1 MTHEGTLSR
10 RQFVRLAGAV
20 AAASVLPACSWGV
33 GEKVIVIGAG
43 MSGLAAARR
52 LLESGYRVTVLEAR
66 ERIGGRIY
74 TDDSLGAPIDLG
86 AAWIHGSE
94 KNPITEL
101 AAEAGAFSVATDWDS
116 LALYSDAGPVSAAS
130 ADAADA
136 SWARLAGQLED
147 IRGDA
152 DRNESLEE
160 GLLEL
165 VRRRHLNSPLTKWI
179 LDSYVTADY
188 GAEPRDLSLRYFGED
203 EEFDGDDLLLPGG
216 FRQLIQVLVQGTTV
230 KRRQRVTSVTYDEN
244 GVTVTTDRD
253 EFKADRVIVTL
264 PLGVLKAGA
273 VTFDPPLP
281 DGKQES
287 IRRLGVGNLD
297 KVALKFDKPF
307 WPTDVQTFGLVGKQ
321 PVPHFVNAFVF
332 SGAPILVGL
341 RGGSRAY
348 KREKLS
354 DATTVSQLRDS
365 LAATFQTDVPDPVGA
380 LITRWGRDPFSHG
393 AYSFPAVGSTPDD
406 RDELSASV
414 RERVFFAGEATSR
427 EYFATVH
434 GAYLSGLRAA
444 DEVMKA

>member
-1 MTHEGTLSR
+1 MTHEGSLSR
-10 RQFVRLAGAV
+10 RQFVRLAGSV

-43 MSGLAAARR
+43 MSGLAAARQ
-52 LLESGYRVTVLEAR
+52 LLEAGYRVTVLEAR
-66 ERIGGRIY
+66 ERVGGRIY
-74 TDDSLGAPIDLG
+74 TDDSLGVPLDLG

-116 LALYSDAGPVSAAS
+116 LAVYSDSGPVSAAS
-130 ADAADA
+130 VDSADAA
-136 SWARLAGQLED
+136 WARLAGQLED

-152 DRNESLEE
+152 GRNDSLEA

-165 VRRRHLNSPLTKWI
+165 VRRRRLNTPMTKWI

-216 FRQLIQVLVQGTTV
+216 FRQLIRVVAEGTTV
-230 KRRQRVTSVTYDEN
+230 KRRQKVTSIAYAEDE
-244 GVTVTTDRD
+244 VTVTTDRD
-253 EFKADRVIVTL
+253 EFTADRVIVTL

-273 VTFDPPLP
+273 VSFDPPLP
-281 DGKQES
+281 EDKQRS
-287 IRRLGVGNLD
+287 IRRLGVGVLD

-307 WPTDVQTFGLVGKQ
+307 WPTDVQVFGLVGNQ
-321 PVPHFVNAFVF
+321 PMPHFINAFVF

-341 RGGSRAY
+341 RGGSLAY
-348 KREKLS
+348 KRETLS

-380 LITRWGRDPFSHG
+380 LITRWGRDPFAHG

-406 RDELSASV
+406 RDVLAASV
-414 RERVFFAGEATSR
+414 KDRVFFAGEATSTD
-427 EYFATVH
+427 YFATVH

-444 DEVMKA
+444 GEVMKV

>member
-10 RQFVRLAGAV
+10 RQFVRLAGSV

-66 ERIGGRIY
+66 ERLGGRIY
-74 TDDSLGAPIDLG
+74 TDDSLGVPLDLG

-94 KNPITEL
+94 KNPITDL
-101 AAEAGAFSVATDWDS
+101 AAEAGALSVATDWDS
-116 LALYSDAGPVSAAS
+116 LALYSDSGPVPAS
-130 ADAADA
+130 SVDSADA

-152 DRNESLEE
+152 GRNDSLEA

-165 VRRRHLNSPLTKWI
+165 VPRRRLNGPLTKWI

-203 EEFDGDDLLLPGG
+203 EEFEGDDLLLPGG
-216 FRQLIQVLVQGTTV
+216 FRELIRVVAEGTTV
-230 KRRQRVTSVTYDEN
+230 KRRQKVTSITYADNE
-244 GVTVTTDRD
+244 VTVTTDRD
-253 EFKADRVIVTL
+253 EFTADRVIVTL

-273 VTFDPPLP
+273 VTFDPALP
-281 DGKQES
+281 EDKQRS

-307 WPTDVQTFGLVGKQ
+307 WPTDVQVLGLVGDQ
-321 PVPHFVNAFVF
+321 PMPHFLNAVVF

-341 RGGSRAY
+341 RGGSFAY

-380 LITRWGRDPFSHG
+380 LITRWGRDPFAHG

-406 RDELSASV
+406 RDVLSASV
-414 RERVFFAGEATSR
+414 RDRVFFAGEATST